1 MPAHMA
7 MYLSIGGVALLLVV
21 CALVS
26 LIIGVRSVEV
36 VGADLATAEEIV
48 AAAEIR
54 EGSGYF
60 SYNTSESE
68 RNILQRIHCVQEA
81 KIDRSILGRV
91 TVTITEKKAVW
102 YMEIYGRYYALSES
116 LEVIRVAESRGEFIR
131 RGLVRLDLPEVK
143 SAILGRVVE
152 FTDGDRDCSFVA
164 ELLSEVTNSKL
175 YSEERLNQLCIE
187 TKFGIYAVCDLKYK
201 IILGKYSGAELK
213 LNTARKALEKELF
226 SGEESWELD
235 VSDVSGVV
243 SRPSRDADFSYL
255 MP

>member
-36 VGADLATAEEIV
+36 VGADLATAEEII

-68 RNILQRIHCVQEA
+68 KNILQRIHCVQEA

-91 TVTITEKKAVW
+91 TVTVTEKKAVW

-164 ELLSEVTNSKL
+164 ELLSEVTNS
-175 YSEERLNQLCIE
+175 IE